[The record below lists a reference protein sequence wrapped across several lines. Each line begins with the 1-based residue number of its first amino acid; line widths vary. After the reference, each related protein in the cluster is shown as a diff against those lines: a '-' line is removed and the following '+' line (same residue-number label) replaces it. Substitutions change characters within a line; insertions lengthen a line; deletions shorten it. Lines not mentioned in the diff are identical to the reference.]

1 MKEPKLYRIVRP
13 IIKVLFYI
21 LYKPTIIGKENIP
34 KEGKIIL
41 AGNHT
46 NNLDCILL
54 ISSTKRTIHF
64 LAKEELMQGIK
75 KIIFKNMGIIPVN
88 RKIHDKEALK
98 SAINTLHNDK
108 VIGIFPEGTFNR
120 TKNTILPFKIG
131 AVKMASVTK
140 SKIVP
145 FTITGKYTLFK
156 KNIKIQFLNPIEI
169 PERKDLTTY
178 NENLMN
184 IISEELKKEKSKY
197 ENNWY
202 ETI

>member
-13 IIKVLFYI
+13 IIKILFYI

-64 LAKEELMQGIK
+64 LAKEELMQGFK

-88 RKIHDKEALK
+88 RKIHDKNALTN
-98 SAINTLHNDK
+98 AINILNENK

-145 FTITGKYTLFK
+145 FTITGKYTLFQ

-169 PERKDLTTY
+169 PKSKDLTTY

-184 IISEELKKEKSKY
+184 IIREELEKEKSKY